1 MNMKIN
7 IDKYAYAC
15 YRAPDNTEVH
25 MDTPSFRVERMYRT
39 TGEASTKAFADVSID
54 GAVVVKGLRVVQG
67 SKGLFVGMPRKP
79 GKDGSW
85 YDTVRP
91 LTKEARASLVS
102 TVLEAFGHPNEA
114 AGVAE
119 GAGVGSDD

>member
-1 MNMKIN
+1 M
-7 IDKYAYAC
+7 
-15 YRAPDNTEVH
+15 E
-25 MDTPSFRVERMYRT
+25 TPMFRVERMYRVG
-39 TGEASTKAFADVSID
+39 GEASTKAFADVSVD
-54 GAVVVKGLRVVQG
+54 GALIVKGLRVVQG

-102 TVLEAFGHPNEA
+102 TVLEAFNHHDGDGTA
-114 AGVAE
+114 AVETATAE
-119 GAGVGSDD
+119 AGVGRDGA

>member
-1 MNMKIN
+1 M
-7 IDKYAYAC
+7 
-15 YRAPDNTEVH
+15 E
-25 MDTPSFRVERMYRT
+25 TPSFRVERMYRIG
-39 TGEASTKAFADVSID
+39 GEAPTRAFADVSVD
-54 GAVVVKGLRVVQG
+54 GALMVKGLRVVKG

-102 TVLEAFGHPNEA
+102 TVLEAFNRNDTEGA
-114 AGVAE
+114 VAQE
-119 GAGVGSDD
+119 AGVGRDG